1 MGLNTRFNWV
11 IIACIIDKIT
21 LNYYWSIIII
31 IISPM
36 IKIPV
41 TLNDEC
47 RCRPTSSKAVNNN
60 SCDLNFN
67 NILSFWTSD

>member
-1 MGLNTRFNWV
+1 MGLNPRFNWV

-31 IISPM
+31 ISPM

-47 RCRPTSSKAVNNN
+47 RCTSSKAVNNN
-60 SCDLNFN
+60 SFDLNFN
-67 NILSFWTSD
+67 NILSF